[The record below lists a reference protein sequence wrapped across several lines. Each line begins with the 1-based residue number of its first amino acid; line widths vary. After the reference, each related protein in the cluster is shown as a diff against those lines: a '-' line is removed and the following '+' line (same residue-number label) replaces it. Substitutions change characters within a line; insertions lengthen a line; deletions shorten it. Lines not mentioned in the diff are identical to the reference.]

1 VALRLPRGRPTLK
14 RSGRQR
20 DLILSTLA
28 AAALVLFGLRVVLAA
43 LEVET
48 WTLGWRVVN
57 LPTNLVVRPLL
68 RVGALERT
76 LMGRLTIADVLAAL
90 LAWLA
95 AMLLLATLANRRM
108 P

>member
-14 RSGRQR
+14 RSGHQR

-28 AAALVLFGLRVVLAA
+28 AAALVLFGLRVALAA
-43 LEVET
+43 LDVKT

-57 LPTNLVVRPLL
+57 LPTNLAVQPLL
-68 RVGALERT
+68 RVSTLEHT
-76 LMGRLTIADVLAAL
+76 LIGRLTLADVLAAL
-90 LAWLA
+90 LAWLV
-95 AMLLLATLANRRM
+95 AMLLLATLANRRV